1 MTHALRSAIGPLA
14 IGASVWCAA
23 GTIAI
28 AAPDQT
34 MPRLAA
40 PAPWWVFVGAV
51 AIAALIPAIR
61 RRPMAAL
68 PALLATVAWW
78 PIPLPPI
85 GLLFTGPLAW
95 LPIAAAVGLAVGA
108 APVARAAR
116 ALGAD
121 APGRASALAAVAT
134 LILVSATAWSAA
146 PQSPGGDEPH
156 YLVIT
161 QSLLEDGDIRVENN
175 YRQRDYAAYY
185 GGELVPHY
193 GATGRS
199 GQRYSVHA
207 PGLAVLV
214 APGFAVAGYRGAEAT
229 LILLAA
235 ISGMLVWRI
244 GWRATGD
251 IDAAWFAWAAIATST
266 TFLIQGFTIYPDGP
280 AMLAV
285 ALGSLL
291 LLHLGSTMSPP
302 SSARLAAMSLP
313 LAVLPWLHSRLSV
326 VAAVFG
332 AAIVWRLMRESGRST
347 GERAAR
353 LAAFAAVPALS
364 ALSWFAFFRLAYGTF
379 NPAAAYGDSAGNHW
393 QYVPGGALAILFDG
407 QFGLVT
413 YAPVVVAAVAG
424 WWRPRT
430 AASRRVGLETL
441 IVMGAYLAAA
451 MTYWM
456 WWGGRPAPPA
466 RFIAGLLPALAIPLA
481 SAWAGGDRLRRAA
494 LVALICVGAGFALV
508 AIGSAHGATAWNDRD
523 AESRLLGFIA
533 PIVNLRRAWPA
544 FFWTLAPDFSF
555 TNLGSEWR
563 FAGHVAVF
571 LGVFTGLWFLVRLVV
586 GGPGRQLDDFR
597 ARAASVVWLLAGLV
611 AAVQSGWWLR
621 GVSGLDAEP
630 AQARL
635 VGEARRGV
643 ALVSI
648 ETLRVSRRSGV
659 DAPFTL
665 ASQEVGKAD
674 DPAPWYIATHLPAGD
689 YEVTLTMERPAAGSL
704 IVATHTASDTRD
716 VRAAATQTWPLHLSG
731 DDGTVVI
738 VPGEALR
745 NAGGRVTLSTGRRPR
760 TTGPGT

>member
-1 MTHALRSAIGPLA
+1 MTRASRSAIGPLA

-40 PAPWWVFVGAV
+40 PAPGWIFVLAV
-51 AIAALIPAIR
+51 AIAALVPAIR

-85 GLLFTGPLAW
+85 GLLFTGLIAW
-95 LPIAAAVGLAVGA
+95 LPIAAAVGLAMGA
-108 APVARAAR
+108 APIARVGR

-175 YRQRDYAAYY
+175 YRQHDYSAYY

-193 GATGRS
+193 GAAGRS

-280 AMLAV
+280 AMIAV

-291 LLHLGSTMSPP
+291 LLHLGSTVSPP
-302 SSARLAAMSLP
+302 SSARLAGASLP

-326 VAAVFG
+326 IAAVFG
-332 AAIVWRLMRESGRST
+332 AAIVLRLMRESGRSM

-353 LAAFAAVPALS
+353 LAAFAAAPAVS
-364 ALSWFAFFRLAYGTF
+364 AVSWLAFFRIAYGTF

-393 QYVPGGALAILFDG
+393 QYIPGGALAILFDG
-407 QFGLVT
+407 QFGLAT

-430 AASRRVGLETL
+430 AASRRVGLETVL
-441 IVMGAYLAAA
+441 VMAVYLAAA

-481 SAWAGGDRLRRAA
+481 SAWAGGDRIRRAA
-494 LVALICVGAGFALV
+494 LVALVGVGVGMSLA
-508 AIGSAHGATAWNDRD
+508 AIGGSHGAMAWNDRD
-523 AESRLLGFIA
+523 AQSRVLGFLA
-533 PIVNLRRAWPA
+533 PLVNLRRAWPA

-555 TNLGSEWR
+555 TNLASEWR
-563 FAGHVAVF
+563 FAGHVALF
-571 LGVFTGLWFLVRLVV
+571 LGLFVGLWFVVRLVV
-586 GGPGRQLDDFR
+586 GRSNVPIDNFR
-597 ARAASVVWLLAGLV
+597 ARAAVVVWLLAGLV
-611 AAVQSGWWLR
+611 IVVQSGWWLR
-621 GVSGLDAEP
+621 RVSGIDAEP
-630 AQARL
+630 AQAQWLARTRL
-635 VGEARRGV
+635 GV
-643 ALVSI
+643 APVSI
-648 ETLRVSRRSGV
+648 DTLRVRRAGGDV
-659 DAPFTL
+659 AALTL
-665 ASQEVGKAD
+665 ASQEAGKAD
-674 DPAPWYIATHLPAGD
+674 DPAPWYLATHLPAGD
-689 YEVTLTMERPAAGSL
+689 YDVTLTMERPAAGTL
-704 IVATHTASDTRD
+704 IVATRAASGTHD
-716 VRAAATQTWPLHLSG
+716 VRAAGAQTWPLHLPDG
-731 DDGTVVI
+731 DVTLVM
-738 VPGEALR
+738 VPDEALR
-745 NAGGRVTLSTGRRPR
+745 GAEGRVTLRPR
-760 TTGPGT
+760 